1 MSIED
6 EENKGGSEQEK
17 VLDSWEQMLA
27 DEQKAKIA
35 DNSDNKDSSYSQKP
49 TSVRSLNQEEI
60 DSLLG
65 FASGN
70 KDDDLQNKG
79 IRTMLDK
86 ALQYYERLPMLEV
99 VFDRFVRILS
109 TSIRNFTSETVD
121 IDIKSISSL
130 RFGNYINSIPMPSLL
145 TVFKAIE
152 WENFGLI
159 SADGS
164 LIYSL
169 VDVLFGGRKVYR
181 PIRFEGRPYTVI
193 EQGVVRQLSDIIL
206 SDLSNAFD
214 PLSTTSFVFERIETN
229 PRFATIS
236 RPGDA
241 AILLQLRV
249 EMEERAGKIDI
260 LFPYA
265 TLEPI
270 RGLLLQVFI
279 GEKFGKDAEWEDNLR
294 NEVFKLDID
303 LEAVLKTK
311 FVSMQDVINLKVGS
325 TIIMDDFA
333 DDDVFLNC
341 CGHNM
346 FAGKI
351 GRLGDKIA
359 VSITEKLN
367 KKLIDLESPEQ

>member
-1 MSIED
+1 MTEND
-6 EENKGGSEQEK
+6 ENTGQGDAS
-17 VLDSWEQMLA
+17 DSWEQMLA
-27 DEQKAKIA
+27 QEEAAKTSTPAASEAPEA
-35 DNSDNKDSSYSQKP
+35 DAP

-65 FASGN
+65 FSSDN
-70 KDDDLQNKG
+70 KDDDSKNRG
-79 IRTMLDK
+79 IRAMLDK
-86 ALQYYERLPMLEV
+86 ALQSYERLPMLEV

-145 TVFKAIE
+145 TVFKAVE

-193 EQGVVRQLSDIIL
+193 EQGIVRQLSDIIL
-206 SDLSNAFD
+206 ADLASAFD
-214 PLSTTSFVFERIETN
+214 PLSTTTLVFERIETN

-236 RPGDA
+236 RPADA

-270 RGLLLQVFI
+270 RALLLQVFI
-279 GEKFGKDAEWEDNLR
+279 GEKFGKDAEWEGNLQ
-294 NEVFKLDID
+294 NEIFKLDID

-311 FVSMQDVINLKVGS
+311 VVLMQDVVNLKVGS
-325 TIIMDDFA
+325 TIIMDDFV
-333 DDDVFLNC
+333 DDDIILNC
-341 CGHNM
+341 CGNNM

-351 GRLGDKIA
+351 GKVGEKIA
-359 VSITEKLN
+359 VSITDVLN
-367 KKLIDLESPEQ
+367 KKLIHSEDKEK